1 MSRDGVGVGG
11 LGVAVGLGVGVGTPG
26 ASVAVGVGTGVGVL
40 VGRGVA
46 VGSLPQAA
54 NTSAP
59 RAREAVMSSGRIGF
73 MRRLLQSAVPKS

>member
-11 LGVAVGLGVGVGTPG
+11 EGVAVGLGVGVGTPG

-46 VGSLPQAA
+46 VGSLPHAV

-59 RAREAVMSSGRIGF
+59 RARKAVMSSGCIRF
-73 MRRLLQSAVPKS
+73 MGDSLICCI